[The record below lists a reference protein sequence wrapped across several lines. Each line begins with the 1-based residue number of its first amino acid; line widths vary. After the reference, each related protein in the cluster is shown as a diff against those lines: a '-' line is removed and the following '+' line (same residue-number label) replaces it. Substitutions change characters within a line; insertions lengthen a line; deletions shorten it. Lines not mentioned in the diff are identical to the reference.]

1 MNYFERL
8 LQHTAAALAGFVS
21 EEPRKHLRRSVA
33 AMVSVAI
40 GALVPG
46 ALFAKEYGKP
56 GEPVKLVVGYQPYY
70 TQAWSAVIQKE
81 MELWKKYLP
90 KGSEV
95 EWQIGLQG
103 AIIGNN
109 MLADKND
116 IGYMGDMPT
125 LVAISKQSVRELR
138 MVAVLGL
145 ANDQCSVFLSRVEA
159 PAFKTPVEAVKWWD
173 GKRVAVAKGSCTDRS
188 GQETMR
194 KFGIK
199 PEQYL
204 NQNIEVQTSNFK
216 AGRLDG
222 SIMWEPTASKMV
234 LEGIAQRIG
243 DTNMIGKMDGGFMAM
258 QLELIKQRP
267 DVVKAWLEAELD
279 ANLFWAKPENYM
291 KVVEMALKNTQGFS
305 KEALWM
311 SMAGKYPAVQ
321 GGGEVRNIMYYGFD
335 KDVMAMISDATKF
348 LHDIKSVHVA
358 QLPKELI
365 MPEFTDE
372 ILKKRGLKVPLAK
385 IVAQP
390 PESYPGGGI
399 KLPANWRK

>member
-1 MNYFERL
+1 MKPNKRL
-8 LQHTAAALAGFVS
+8 LQYLSTVLVRSVSHRAGNILRQGTAAV
-21 EEPRKHLRRSVA
+21 
-33 AMVSVAI
+33 
-40 GALVPG
+40 
-46 ALFAKEYGKP
+46 LFAALGAVAPGTVVAKDYGKP
-56 GEPVKLVVGYQPYY
+56 GEPVKLTIGYQPYY

-90 KGSEV
+90 KGSTV

-103 AIIGNN
+103 AIVGNA

-125 LVAISKQSVRELR
+125 IVAISKQSVRELR

-145 ANDQCSVFLSRVEA
+145 ANDQCSVFLSRNEA
-159 PAFKTPVEAVKWWD
+159 PAFKNPEEAVKWWD

-199 PEQYL
+199 PAQYL

-234 LEGIAQRIG
+234 LEGISQRIG
-243 DTNMIGKMDGGFMAM
+243 DTKMIGKLDGGFMAM
-258 QLELIKQRP
+258 QYELIKQRP
-267 DVVKAWLEAELD
+267 DIVKGWLEAELD

-291 KVVEMALKNTQGFS
+291 KVVEMAHKNTQGFS

-321 GGGEVRNIMYYGFD
+321 GGGDVRNIMYYGFD
-335 KDVMAMISDATKF
+335 QDVMGMISDATKF
-348 LHDIKSVHVA
+348 LHEIKSLHVE

-365 MPEFTDE
+365 MPEFTAE
-372 ILKKRGLKVPLAK
+372 ILKRRGLKVPLAK
-385 IVAQP
+385 ITAQP
-390 PESYPGGGI
+390 PESYPEGGI

>member
-1 MNYFERL
+1 VV
-8 LQHTAAALAGFVS
+8 LA
-21 EEPRKHLRRSVA
+21 KD
-33 AMVSVAI
+33 
-40 GALVPG
+40 
-46 ALFAKEYGKP
+46 YGKP
-56 GEPVKLVVGYQPYY
+56 GEPIKLVVGYQPYY

-159 PAFKTPVEAVKWWD
+159 PAFKTPEESVKWWD

-243 DTNMIGKMDGGFMAM
+243 DTKMIGKMDGGFMAM
-258 QLELIKQRP
+258 QHELIKQRP

-321 GGGEVRNIMYYGFD
+321 GGGDVRNIMYYGID
-335 KDVMAMISDATKF
+335 KDVMAMIADQVKF
-348 LHDIKSVHVA
+348 LHEIKSVHVA
-358 QLPKELI
+358 ELPKELI

-385 IVAQP
+385 ITAQP
-390 PESYPGGGI
+390 PESYPEGGI

>member
-1 MNYFERL
+1 MRNGFTMQAARRL
-8 LQHTAAALAGFVS
+8 LGLGATTVLAASF
-21 EEPRKHLRRSVA
+21 A
-33 AMVSVAI
+33 AFAP
-40 GALVPG
+40 A
-46 ALFAKEYGKP
+46 AFAKDYGKP
-56 GEPVKLVVGYQPYY
+56 GEPIKLVIGYQPYY

-81 MELWKKYLP
+81 MEPWKKYLP
-90 KGSEV
+90 KGSTV

-125 LVAISKQSVRELR
+125 I
-138 MVAVLGL
+138 VAVSKRQVRDLRIVATLGL
-145 ANDQCSVFLSRVEA
+145 ANDQCSVLLSRVEA
-159 PAFKTPVEAVKWWD
+159 PPLKGPEESVKWWD

-188 GQETMR
+188 GQEIMR

-199 PEQYL
+199 PAQYL

-243 DTNMIGKMDGGFMAM
+243 DTKLIGKLDGGFMAM
-258 QLELIKQRP
+258 QAELIKQRP
-267 DVVKAWLEAELD
+267 DVVEGWMRAELE

-291 KVVEMALKNTQGFS
+291 KVVEMAHKNTQGFS

-321 GGGEVRNIMYYGFD
+321 GGGDVRNIMYYGFD
-335 KDVMAMISDATKF
+335 DEVMNMISDATKF
-348 LHDIKSVHVA
+348 LHEIKSVHVP
-358 QLPKELI
+358 QLPKESI
-365 MPEFTDE
+365 MPEFTAK
-372 ILKKRGLKVPLAK
+372 ILKEKGLKVPLGK
-385 IVAQP
+385 IEAQP
-390 PESYPGGGI
+390 IDSYPDGKI
-399 KLPANWRK
+399 ALPKSWRQ

>member
-1 MNYFERL
+1 MSKFLRSR
-8 LQHTAAALAGFVS
+8 AAAVIGCVALALA
-21 EEPRKHLRRSVA
+21 PAA
-33 AMVSVAI
+33 AM
-40 GALVPG
+40 G
-46 ALFAKEYGKP
+46 KDYGKQGTP
-56 GEPVKLVVGYQPYY
+56 IKLTIGYQPYY

-90 KGSEV
+90 AGSTV
-95 EWQIGLQG
+95 EWEIGLQG
-103 AIIGNN
+103 AIIGNA

-125 LVAISKQSVRELR
+125 IVAISKRNIRELR

-145 ANDQCSVFLSRVEA
+145 ANDQCSVFLSRNEA
-159 PAFKTPVEAVKWWD
+159 PDFKDPVEAVKWWG

-222 SIMWEPTASKMV
+222 SIIWEPTASKIVM
-234 LEGIAQRIG
+234 EGIAKRVG
-243 DTNMIGKMDGGFMAM
+243 DTKMIGKLDGGFMAM
-258 QLELIKQRP
+258 QHELIKQRP
-267 DVVKAWLEAELD
+267 DVVRGWLQAELD

-291 KVVEMALKNTQGFS
+291 KVVEMAQKNTQGFS
-305 KEALWM
+305 KEVLWM
-311 SMAGKYPAVQ
+311 SMAGKYPKSM
-321 GGGEVRNIMYYGFD
+321 GGGDVRNIMYYGFD
-335 KDVMAMISDATKF
+335 KEVMGMISDATAF
-348 LHDIKSVHVA
+348 LHEIKVLPMA

-365 MPEFTDE
+365 DTSWTDE
-372 ILKKRGLKVPLAK
+372 ILKKANLKVPLAK
-385 IVAQP
+385 IEAQDP
-390 PESYPGGGI
+390 SKYPGGKI
-399 KLPANWRK
+399 NLPASWRKD

>member
-1 MNYFERL
+1 MSNGFTKQAGRL
-8 LQHTAAALAGFVS
+8 VRVAGAAAIAAFAFHSPATLA
-21 EEPRKHLRRSVA
+21 KD
-33 AMVSVAI
+33 
-40 GALVPG
+40 
-46 ALFAKEYGKP
+46 YGKP
-56 GEPVKLVVGYQPYY
+56 GEPIKLVVGYQPYY

-81 MELWKKYLP
+81 MEPWKKYLP
-90 KGSEV
+90 KGSTV

-125 LVAISKQSVRELR
+125 I
-138 MVAVLGL
+138 VAVSKSQVRDLRIVATLGL

-159 PAFKTPVEAVKWWD
+159 PAMKSPEEAVKWWD

-199 PEQYL
+199 PAQYL

-243 DTNMIGKMDGGFMAM
+243 DTKMIGKLDGGFMAM
-258 QLELIKQRP
+258 QADLIKQRP
-267 DVVKAWLEAELD
+267 DVVEGWMRAELE

-291 KVVEMALKNTQGFS
+291 KVVEMAHKNTQGFS

-311 SMAGKYPAVQ
+311 SMAGKYPAIQ
-321 GGGEVRNIMYYGFD
+321 GGGDVRNIMYYGFD
-335 KDVMAMISDATKF
+335 KDVMEMIGDATKF
-348 LHDIKSVHVA
+348 LHEIKSVHVP
-358 QLPKELI
+358 QLPKEKI
-365 MPEFTDE
+365 MPEFTE
-372 ILKKRGLKVPLAK
+372 KILKEKGLSVPLAK
-385 IVAQP
+385 IQSQP
-390 PESYPGGGI
+390 IESYPDGKI
-399 KLPANWRK
+399 TLPKGWRQ

>member
-1 MNYFERL
+1 MKPGNRFLKGMVAKFVTFAWHGGRSL
-8 LQHTAAALAGFVS
+8 RVGGAAVVLATSAALL
-21 EEPRKHLRRSVA
+21 PDA
-33 AMVSVAI
+33 AW
-40 GALVPG
+40 
-46 ALFAKEYGKP
+46 AKDYGKP
-56 GEPVKLVVGYQPYY
+56 GDPIKLVVGYQPYY

-125 LVAISKQSVRELR
+125 IVAVSKAQVRDLR
-138 MVAVLGL
+138 IVAVLGL

-159 PAFKTPVEAVKWWD
+159 PALKSPEEAVKWWD

-188 GQETMR
+188 GQETMK
-194 KFGIK
+194 KFGIT
-199 PEQYL
+199 PQQYL

-234 LEGIAQRIG
+234 LEGIAKRIG
-243 DTNMIGKMDGGFMAM
+243 DTKMIGKLDGGFMAM
-258 QLELIKQRP
+258 QAELIKQRP
-267 DVVKAWLEAELD
+267 DVVKGWLEAELD

-291 KVVEMALKNTQGFS
+291 KVVEMAHKNTQGFS

-311 SMAGKYPAVQ
+311 SMAGKYPPIQ
-321 GGGEVRNIMYYGFD
+321 GGGDVRNIMYYGFD
-335 KDVMAMISDATKF
+335 GEVMNMISDATKF
-348 LHDIKSVHVA
+348 LFEVKSVHVP
-358 QLPKELI
+358 QLPKEAI
-365 MPEFTDE
+365 MPELTGE

-390 PESYPGGGI
+390 PESYPEGGI
-399 KLPANWRK
+399 KLPASWRK